1 MDQTGTSRPGS
12 CLPGLDDAEQ
22 ACWQFFLESSTQLG
36 EILYQRLLDEHDLTL
51 VDLLL
56 LDALAKS
63 DGGSARMSDLANRL
77 TLTPSRVTARIQRL
91 ETRKLVG
98 RTTNT
103 NDRRSVLAS
112 ITRDGRACVHRAMH
126 TYARTVRELYL
137 DRLSRQR
144 MTALGDSC
152 RRINDD
158 LPSVRRWFDSV

>member
-1 MDQTGTSRPGS
+1 VDQTSTTRPGS
-12 CLPGLDDAEQ
+12 CLPGLDDAER
-22 ACWQFFLESSTQLG
+22 ACWQFFLESSTRLG
-36 EILYQRLLDEHDLTL
+36 EILYQRLLDEHELTL

-91 ETRKLVG
+91 QSRGLVA
-98 RTTNT
+98 RTINT
-103 NDRRSVLAS
+103 NDRRSVIAG
-112 ITRDGRACVHRAMH
+112 ITRDGRACMHHAMH

-137 DRLSRQR
+137 DRLSRRR

-152 RRINDD
+152 RRINSD
-158 LPSVRRWFDSV
+158 LPPVRRWFDSV

>member
-1 MDQTGTSRPGS
+1 MEQTRTNRLGSR
-12 CLPGLDDAEQ
+12 LPGLDEVEYD
-22 ACWQFFLESSTQLG
+22 CWQSFLASSTQVG

-51 VDLLL
+51 VDFLL

-91 ETRKLVG
+91 QSRKLVS
-98 RTTNT
+98 RISNKD
-103 NDRRSVLAS
+103 DRRSVLAI
-112 ITRDGRACVHRAMH
+112 ITRDGRACMQRATC

-137 DRLSRQR
+137 DRLSRRR

-152 RRINDD
+152 RRINSD
-158 LPSVRRWFDSV
+158 LPPVRRWFDSV